1 VLHQL
6 AFARLPNA
14 VKDGPRDGC
23 RSANPPRSPVNPAR
37 PILHARSALL
47 LPASHSNGPLWL
59 FPQHRW
65 SIVVVRDRG
74 LSPRRRLE
82 AANVTCHGTSPRG
95 RSRRTPEPG
104 TRNPEPGTR
113 NPAALRAP
121 AAVLAVV
128 SLGPCGA
135 PPAATASPFAIF
147 ISAVGQ
153 EPGRETEGELSEKT
167 GQISRLARFAKPE
180 RIVGSWCHS
189 VLRPP
194 SPIGDIRRPGA
205 FTDVCVRYCRYHN
218 VVRLC
223 KLFFLSVT
231 CANIA
236 VTGANASE
244 RLLAGLRLSVSRRC
258 CHVTL
263 ASLFAIVCALPGK

>member
-1 VLHQL
+1 MVHCGC
-6 AFARLPNA
+6 FRNI
-14 VKDGPRDGC
+14 DGPSSWSGIGDY
-23 RSANPPRSPVNPAR
+23 
-37 PILHARSALL
+37 
-47 LPASHSNGPLWL
+47 
-59 FPQHRW
+59 HRGGGW
-65 SIVVVRDRG
+65 K
-74 LSPRRRLE
+74 RR
-82 AANVTCHGTSPRG
+82 TSPATALARG
-95 RSRRTPEPG
+95 DDPAEPRNPEPG
-104 TRNPEPGTR
+104 TRNPEPRCASRSRCGAR
-113 NPAALRAP
+113 
-121 AAVLAVV
+121 VV